1 MSELPQTIRRAG
13 EGDYAVIRRHFELS
27 HDAHATHMP
36 EVFLP
41 MQQGDFSI
49 IQYRYYLED
58 TNLVLIA
65 ELDGTIAGSLL
76 ASVSEAAPYYRL
88 RPCRTMFI
96 WNVVTEP
103 AVRRRGIARSLVA
116 AAAEWAAEQ
125 KAERIDL
132 MVWSFN
138 DAALALYREIGFADA
153 YAKLT
158 VKPSDVLARLGTG
171 RLPKVSPQPA
181 KSWRSW
187 LRWGR

>member
-1 MSELPQTIRRAG
+1 MSELLHTIRRAG
-13 EGDYAVIRRHFELS
+13 ERDYAVVRRHFELS
-27 HDAHATHMP
+27 HDAHAKYMS
-36 EVFLP
+36 EVFVP

-49 IQYRYYLED
+49 AHFRYYLED
-58 TNLVLIA
+58 ANLILIA

-76 ASVSEAAPYYRL
+76 ASVSEAPPYHGL
-88 RPCRTMFI
+88 RSCRTMFI

-103 AVRRRGIARSLVA
+103 AARRRGIARSLVA
-116 AAAEWAAEQ
+116 AAAEWAAEK

-138 DAALALYREIGFADA
+138 DAALALYRKIGFADA

-171 RLPKVSPQPA
+171 RLPAPHPQPA

-187 LRWGR
+187 PRWRR

>member
-1 MSELPQTIRRAG
+1 MAELVHTIRRAG
-13 EGDYAVIRRHFELS
+13 EGDYAVVRRHFELS
-27 HDAHATHMP
+27 HDAHAIHLP

-41 MQQGDFSI
+41 MRLGDFSI
-49 IQYRYYLED
+49 AHFSYYLAD
-58 TNLVLIA
+58 ANLVLIA

-76 ASVSEAAPYYRL
+76 ASVSEAPPYQGL

-103 AVRRRGIARSLVA
+103 AARRRGIARSLVA
-116 AAAEWAAEQ
+116 AAAEWAAEK

-138 DAALALYREIGFADA
+138 VAALALYRNIGFADA

-158 VKPSDVLARLGTG
+158 IKPSEVLARLGTG
-171 RLPKVSPQPA
+171 RLPAPPPQPA
-181 KSWRSW
+181 KSWLSW
-187 LRWGR
+187 LRWRR